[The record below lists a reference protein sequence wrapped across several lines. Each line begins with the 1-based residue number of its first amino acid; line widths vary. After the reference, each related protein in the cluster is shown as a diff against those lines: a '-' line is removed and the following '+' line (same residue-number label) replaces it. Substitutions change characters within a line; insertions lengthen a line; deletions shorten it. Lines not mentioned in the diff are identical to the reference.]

1 MIGSCEANDN
11 KTLKKQYDLVVLC
24 HDVDRC
30 IDHNGKA
37 ANQIL
42 DPVVDQ
48 LEKRVYMSSGSLIR
62 LKPRW
67 GKSTIIIG
75 SYKLVNIYSFI
86 SDFSHAY

>member
-48 LEKRVYMSSGSLIR
+48 LEKRGVSSLLVASLGFSLTGVKTYKNLIS
-62 LKPRW
+62 LK
-67 GKSTIIIG
+67 T
-75 SYKLVNIYSFI
+75 
-86 SDFSHAY
+86 

>member
-1 MIGSCEANDN
+1 LIGSCEANDN

-48 LEKRVYMSSGSLIR
+48 LEKRGVSSLLVASLGFSLTGVKTYKNLIS
-62 LKPRW
+62 LK
-67 GKSTIIIG
+67 T
-75 SYKLVNIYSFI
+75 
-86 SDFSHAY
+86 